1 MIEPRKLCTHPDTV
15 TRSEFHDRRRRRS
28 SSSKSQRKR
37 KRSSSGKNNNGGN
50 KSGGGGGGGAPS
62 PTRKCDNKE
71 EWDGEPPPKIEHNP
85 ICDTNEDEVIP
96 RSPVEAADCPFDMDD
111 GDDLVID
118 EGDDDVVDVGHA
130 ATDELFS
137 PVIVSTCSL
146 NKKEG
151 DSRRSSSEDERPRS
165 QSDESS
171 KARHFLSYVG
181 VSRGISTLWRQRFA

>member
-1 MIEPRKLCTHPDTV
+1 
-15 TRSEFHDRRRRRS
+15 
-28 SSSKSQRKR
+28 
-37 KRSSSGKNNNGGN
+37 
-50 KSGGGGGGGAPS
+50 
-62 PTRKCDNKE
+62 
-71 EWDGEPPPKIEHNP
+71 
-85 ICDTNEDEVIP
+85 
-96 RSPVEAADCPFDMDD
+96 MDD

-151 DSRRSSSEDERPRS
+151 GSRRSSSEDERPRS

-171 KARHFLSYVG
+171 KARHFLLSYVWEICNP
-181 VSRGISTLWRQRFA
+181 SSTEFYGYCGNVGEWQECNNNRLSLVVL